1 MDREMRGPL
10 GWKSTKTSRLAR
22 DLGCERRRNP
32 ETKKTHR
39 ERIGSVISFAELFRK
54 LSVFSRNKWVLIGIG
69 FLAGLAVH
77 TYYVQEILAGLILFS
92 LLFVAAYAV
101 ALAVFFLARGSKPV
115 IAWAAPYA
123 GRAGRWCV
131 DSAERT
137 IASPF
142 WARAVRQEL
151 RREHRK
157 FSVKSRRVY
166 LRFTGLKPEHVYGAG
181 LRAGVAVRT
190 IGASVGKR
198 VSRQLGPW
206 LTKRVAFR
214 PLALTRRPSRLFA
227 RMRGVV
233 APHARVFA
241 TRRPKNHSN

>member
-1 MDREMRGPL
+1 M
-10 GWKSTKTSRLAR
+10 
-22 DLGCERRRNP
+22 
-32 ETKKTHR
+32 
-39 ERIGSVISFAELFRK
+39 ISFAELFHK
-54 LSVFSRNKWVLIGIG
+54 LSAFSGKKWVLIGVG
-69 FLAGLAVH
+69 FVAGLAVH
-77 TYYVQEILAGLILFS
+77 IYYVQELLAGLILFS
-92 LLFVAAYAV
+92 LLFVGAYAV
-101 ALAVFFLARGSKPV
+101 ALAVFFLARASRPAV
-115 IAWAAPYA
+115 AWAAPYA

-137 IASPF
+137 IASPI

-157 FSVKSRRVY
+157 FNAKSRIVY
-166 LRFTGLKPEHVYGAG
+166 LRFAALKPEHVYGAG

-190 IGASVGKR
+190 ISVSVGKS
-198 VSRQLGPW
+198 VSSRLGPW
-206 LTKRVAFR
+206 LTKRVALR

-233 APHARVFA
+233 SPHPRVFA

>member
-1 MDREMRGPL
+1 
-10 GWKSTKTSRLAR
+10 
-22 DLGCERRRNP
+22 
-32 ETKKTHR
+32 
-39 ERIGSVISFAELFRK
+39 VISFAELFHK
-54 LSVFSRNKWVLIGIG
+54 LSAFSGKKWVLIGVG
-69 FLAGLAVH
+69 FVAGLAVH
-77 TYYVQEILAGLILFS
+77 IYYVQELLAGLILFS
-92 LLFVAAYAV
+92 LLFVGAYAV
-101 ALAVFFLARGSKPV
+101 ALAVFFLVRGSRPAV
-115 IAWAAPYA
+115 AWAAPYA

-137 IASPF
+137 IASPI

-157 FSVKSRRVY
+157 FNAKSRIVY
-166 LRFTGLKPEHVYGAG
+166 LRFAALKPEHVYGAG

-190 IGASVGKR
+190 ISVSVGKS
-198 VSRQLGPW
+198 VSSRLGPW
-206 LTKRVAFR
+206 LTKRVALR

-233 APHARVFA
+233 SPHSRVFA

>member
-10 GWKSTKTSRLAR
+10 GWKSIKTSRLAR
-22 DLGCERRRNP
+22 DLGCERRRNL
-32 ETKKTHR
+32 ETKKTHH
-39 ERIGSVISFAELFRK
+39 ERTRSVISFAELFRK
-54 LSVFSRNKWVLIGIG
+54 LSAFCGKKWVLIGVG
-69 FLAGLAVH
+69 FVAGLAVH

-92 LLFVAAYAV
+92 LLFVVAYAV
-101 ALAVFFLARGSKPV
+101 ALAVFFLARASKPV

-131 DSAERT
+131 ESAERT
-137 IASPF
+137 IASPV
-142 WARAVRQEL
+142 WARAVRREL

-157 FSVKSRRVY
+157 FNVKSKRVY
-166 LRFTGLKPEHVYGAG
+166 LHFAGLKPEHVYGAG
-181 LRAGVAVRT
+181 LRAGAAVRT
-190 IGASVGKR
+190 IGVTVGRR
-198 VSRQLGPW
+198 VSSRLGPW
-206 LTKRVAFR
+206 LTKRIALR
-214 PLALTRRPSRLFA
+214 PLALTRRPIRLFA